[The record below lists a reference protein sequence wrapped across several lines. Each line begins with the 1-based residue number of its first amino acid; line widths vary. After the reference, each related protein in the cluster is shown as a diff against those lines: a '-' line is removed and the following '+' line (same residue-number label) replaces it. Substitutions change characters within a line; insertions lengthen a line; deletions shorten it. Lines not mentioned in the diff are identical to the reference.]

1 MCHNSLIF
9 KAPASGIV
17 GALFKIAMRHP
28 ATGLLLFISL
38 VVGLLSLSVL
48 SWADN
53 SDDSPQWCT
62 QAKTKVEILICENGQ
77 LDDYDRELTAYYE
90 ALLKAVE
97 PSTQSD
103 LVQSQK
109 KWIAER
115 ERCSATA
122 RSAEALVHC
131 VDTKIGQR
139 LDFLRKSLQEKIAEK
154 RALEFA
160 KFQLKTYKD
169 DGFEF
174 QYPDSWHLEMA
185 EDGRI
190 SLNSD
195 PEEGMS
201 LGFEKTISDPKKCSY
216 EEQGTSEDEV
226 RKFFYQG
233 KMRTG
238 GQEFDVLYRSWI
250 PSGYERHY
258 YGFVNGRCFSIHI
271 GDESHSSRKCGGID
285 DGKDKAD
292 CEMAELEAKDLM
304 AYSDG
309 VIRTIRF
316 LHNQK

>member
-1 MCHNSLIF
+1 
-9 KAPASGIV
+9 
-17 GALFKIAMRHP
+17 MRHSRA
-28 ATGLLLFISL
+28 ATGLVLFISL
-38 VVGLLSLSVL
+38 VAGLLSLSVL
-48 SWADN
+48 SWADD
-53 SDDSPQWCT
+53 SDGPPQWCT
-62 QAKTKVEILICENGQ
+62 KGKTKVEKLICENEQ
-77 LDDYDRELTAYYE
+77 LGDYDGELAAYYE
-90 ALLKAVE
+90 FVLKEVE
-97 PSTQSD
+97 PRAKSA

-115 ERCSATA
+115 DRCSATA
-122 RSAEALVHC
+122 RNAEELVHC

-174 QYPDSWHLEMA
+174 QYPGSWHLEMA

-201 LGFEKTISDPKKCSY
+201 LGFEKTISDPNKCSY
-216 EEQGTSEDEV
+216 EEEGLSEDKV

-233 KMRTG
+233 KMWIG
-238 GQEFDVLYRSWI
+238 GQEFDVFYRSWI
-250 PSGYERHY
+250 PSGDERHY
-258 YGFVNGRCFSIHI
+258 YGFVNGRCFSIHV
-271 GDESHSSRKCGGID
+271 GDESHSSRKCGSID

-292 CEMAELEAKDLM
+292 CEIAALL
-304 AYSDG
+304 SG
-309 VIRTIRF
+309 
-316 LHNQK
+316 